1 MGSHDDAHAERAA
14 PLGRWIAKQG
24 YHLLTGAGGGVMMAV
39 SRAFAEVE
47 HRDGVVIGV
56 VPSTATAT
64 ADDPQRRPPSGYPNP
79 WVELPIYTHLAV
91 GGEDGEDL
99 ASRNHI
105 NILTSTVVVLLP
117 GAAGTRG
124 EARLAVRYETPC
136 VAFLT
141 SRTELPGLPE
151 AVPSVS
157 TLVAVTDF
165 VRASISDRRRV
176 V

>member
-1 MGSHDDAHAERAA
+1 MGSHDDALAERAA
-14 PLGRWIAKQG
+14 PLGRWIAEQG
-24 YHLLTGAGGGVMMAV
+24 CHLLTGAGGGVMMAV

-47 HRDGVVIGV
+47 HRDGLVIGV
-56 VPSTATAT
+56 VPATAT
-64 ADDPQRRPPSGYPNP
+64 ADDPQRPPPSGYPNP
-79 WVELPIYTHLAV
+79 WVELPIYTHLGA

-117 GAAGTRG
+117 GAAGTRS

-136 VAFLT
+136 VAFLM
-141 SRTELPGLPE
+141 SRVEILGLPE

-157 TLVAVTDF
+157 TLDAVTDF
-165 VRASISDRRRV
+165 VRVSISDRSRV